1 MALYSLYQNK
11 NEHMTGSYQKWY
23 ARPVVTGIKSL
34 TDVAKEIQE
43 NTAFDEND
51 DEAKQKREDEEWMAH
66 VYSQALAEL
75 KRTVK
80 PRKLQS
86 FMMCRLQNKRPE
98 DVAKFQKVSL
108 ATIYNDCNEVMEKLT
123 ELVKTLKDA

>member
-1 MALYSLYQNK
+1 
-11 NEHMTGSYQKWY
+11 
-23 ARPVVTGIKSL
+23 
-34 TDVAKEIQE
+34 
-43 NTAFDEND
+43 
-51 DEAKQKREDEEWMAH
+51 REDEEWMAH

-108 ATIYNDCNEVMEKLT
+108 ATVYNDCNEIMEKLT